1 MTAFRDVFERFLA
14 THASRQVKGLMSATA
29 LLNFAVSSISLFEP
43 IYLYTLGWSFA
54 SICLYYFA
62 VYALTFFL
70 LPFGARFVGRLGFQ
84 HAILYSSPF
93 LIVYYLALFAIPNHP
108 GFIALAVAAFTAQKI
123 LYWPAF
129 HAEMVKYGHDGER
142 GREISN
148 LASLSSFATILGPTF
163 GGVLIAVA
171 GFPAAFIA
179 ASLLILASNIPL
191 LSIPEERSKD
201 GFAYLPAL
209 KRVFA
214 KEHRG
219 DVVAMSGYGEE
230 FVAMVVWPI
239 FLFTTLKGY
248 ASTGVIVSVSILM
261 TTLTMLFIGRLSDL
275 QSRHAVLRTGAVFT
289 SVSWIFRVFLS
300 GPQGVLFGDFFYRSA
315 RSLLGIPMMSVVY
328 ERAGKGPMLERLI
341 MFEMAVILGK
351 AVFMVAGFVLA
362 LALPGNFAAFF
373 LLAAAASLLY
383 AKLP

>member
-29 LLNFAVSSISLFEP
+29 LLNFAVSAISLFEP
-43 IYLYTLGWSFA
+43 IYLYQLGWSFA
-54 SICLYYFA
+54 SICGFYLA
-62 VYALTFFL
+62 VYAATFVA
-70 LPFGARFVGRLGFQ
+70 LPVGAKLVGRLGFQ

-93 LIVYYLALFAIPNHP
+93 LIVYYLALFAIPTHP
-108 GFIALAVAAFTAQKI
+108 GFIALAVAAFVVQKI

-129 HAEMVKYGHDGER
+129 HAEMAKYGHDGER

-163 GGVLIAVA
+163 GGVLISVA
-171 GFPAAFIA
+171 GFPAAFIV
-179 ASLLILASNIPL
+179 ASLLILASNLPL

-201 GFAYLPAL
+201 GFAWLPAVR
-209 KRVFA
+209 RVFA
-214 KEHRG
+214 KEHRD
-219 DVVAMSGYGEE
+219 DVLAMSGYGEE
-230 FVAMVVWPI
+230 FVAMVVWPV
-239 FLFTTLKGY
+239 FLFVTLKGY
-248 ASTGVIVSVSILM
+248 ASTGVIVSVSILL

-289 SVSWIFRVFLS
+289 SASWIFRLFLS
-300 GPQGVLFGDFFYRSA
+300 GPQGVLFGDFFYRAS

-328 ERAGKGPMLERLI
+328 ERVGKGPLFERLI
-341 MFEMAVILGK
+341 MYEMGVILGK
-351 AVFMVAGFVLA
+351 GAFMAVGLAVALLF
-362 LALPGNFAAFF
+362 PGNFEVFFVMAA
-373 LLAAAASLLY
+373 LASLLY